1 LRHFEDKNGSTSHRT
16 ASLNTENMASARP
29 EIRAIYWDIGGVL
42 LTNGWD
48 HEERARVLGQFA
60 IPRDEY
66 ESRHDAA
73 NDRWERGEL
82 SDDEFLKQTVFFKE
96 RSFTPAQFLQALRE
110 QSKWLPGGA
119 KNVIATLRKSSA
131 LKMAMLNNESGP
143 LNDYRIE
150 TFGLTQFFDG
160 FFCSAYLGMR
170 KPELRMFRAG
180 AEMLHFRPE
189 ECAFVDDREKNCA
202 AAAQVG
208 MHAIQYKGEEPLKDA
223 LGGLGVRLG

>member
-1 LRHFEDKNGSTSHRT
+1 LRFEERNSSTSDRT
-16 ASLNTENMASARP
+16 ASLLNTENMASAPP

-48 HEERARVLGQFA
+48 HEERARVLQQFA
-60 IPRDEY
+60 IPREEY
-66 ESRHDAA
+66 EARHADA
-73 NDRWERGEL
+73 NDQWERGEL

-96 RSFTPAQFLQALRE
+96 RSFTPADFIRAVRE

-119 KNVIATLRKSSA
+119 KNVIAALRKSNS

-150 TFGLTQFFDG
+150 TFGLTEYFDG

-170 KPELRMFRAG
+170 KPEPRIFRAG
-180 AEMLHFRPE
+180 AELLHFGPE
-189 ECAFVDDREKNCA
+189 ECAFVDDRENNCA
-202 AAAQVG
+202 AAAEVG
-208 MHAIQYKGEEPLKDA
+208 MHAIQYKGEGPLRDA
-223 LGGLGVRLG
+223 LGALGVRLG

>member
-1 LRHFEDKNGSTSHRT
+1 
-16 ASLNTENMASARP
+16 MPSAKT

-48 HEERARVLGQFA
+48 HEERARVLQQFA

-66 ESRHDAA
+66 ESRHEDP
-73 NDRWERGEL
+73 NDRWEKGEL
-82 SDDEFLKQTVFFKE
+82 SDDAFLKQTVFFKE
-96 RSFTPAQFLQALRE
+96 RSFTPADFIQALRA

-119 KNVIATLRKSSA
+119 KNVIAALRQKSG

-150 TFGLTQFFDG
+150 TFGLTQYFDG

-170 KPELRMFRAG
+170 KPEPRIFRAG
-180 AEMLHFRPE
+180 VALLHFKPE
-189 ECAFVDDREKNCA
+189 QCVFIDDRDKNCA

-208 MHAIQYKGEEPLKDA
+208 LHAIQYKGEEPLKDA
-223 LGGLGVRLG
+223 LRAVGVRLD

>member
-1 LRHFEDKNGSTSHRT
+1 
-16 ASLNTENMASARP
+16 MAPATP

-48 HEERARVLGQFA
+48 HEERARVLAQFA

-66 ESRHDAA
+66 EARHEDA
-73 NDRWERGEL
+73 NDRWEKGEL
-82 SDDEFLKQTVFFKE
+82 SDDEFLKQTVFFKK
-96 RSFTPAQFLQALRE
+96 RSFAPADFIRAVRE
-110 QSKWLPGGA
+110 QSRWLPGGA
-119 KNVIATLRKSSA
+119 KNVIAAARQHSG

-150 TFGLTQFFDG
+150 TFGLAQYFDG

-170 KPELRMFRAG
+170 KPDPRIFRAG
-180 AEMLHFRPE
+180 TAMLHFKPE
-189 ECAFVDDREKNCA
+189 ECCFIDDRDKNCA
-202 AAAQVG
+202 SAAGVG

-223 LGGLGVRLG
+223 LRVLGVRLG

>member
-1 LRHFEDKNGSTSHRT
+1 LRHFEDKNGSV
-16 ASLNTENMASARP
+16 MASAPP

-48 HEERARVLGQFA
+48 HEERARVLQQFA
-60 IPRDEY
+60 IPREEY
-66 ESRHDAA
+66 ESRHEEA

-96 RSFTPAQFLQALRE
+96 RGFTPAQFIQAVRE

-119 KNVIATLRKSSA
+119 RNVVTAARQHSG

-150 TFGLTQFFDG
+150 TFGLAEYFDG
-160 FFCSAYLGMR
+160 FFSSAYIGMR
-170 KPELRMFRAG
+170 KPEPRMFRAG
-180 AEMLHFRPE
+180 VAMLHFRPE
-189 ECAFVDDREKNCA
+189 ECAFIDDRQKNCA
-202 AAAQVG
+202 AAAEVG
-208 MHAIQYKGEEPLKDA
+208 MHAIQYKGEEPLRDA
-223 LGGLGVRLG
+223 LGALGVRLG

>member
-1 LRHFEDKNGSTSHRT
+1 
-16 ASLNTENMASARP
+16 MASAP
-29 EIRAIYWDIGGVL
+29 SEIRAIYWDIGGVL

-48 HEERARVLGQFA
+48 HQERARVLAQFA

-66 ESRHDAA
+66 ESRHEEA

-82 SDDEFLKQTVFFKE
+82 SDEEFLKQTVFFKE

-119 KNVIATLRKSSA
+119 KNVITALRKNSG

-170 KPELRMFRAG
+170 KPEPRMFRAG
-180 AEMLHFRPE
+180 VALLHFKPE
-189 ECAFVDDREKNCA
+189 QCVFIDDRDTNCA

-208 MHAIQYKGEEPLKDA
+208 LHAIQYKGEEPLKDA
-223 LGGLGVRLG
+223 LHAVGVRLD